1 MAAEPSSQ
9 FPRAKTL
16 PGGYWRDPATRR
28 FTRAPRPRDT
38 GSTSGLS
45 AAPAEPSREEQLRRV
60 REERDLREASRR
72 SRAQS
77 SALPAVPALPVP
89 SAPPLEPSPAQALQ
103 FVVDSGAGVHVA
115 GDVGAWAVEP
125 GVSVSSTERG
135 IPVVAAPVVGGVPVV
150 PQVLALGALVDAG
163 AEFRWGPEGAELLW
177 AESCLVG
184 SWARFVDAL
193 LSRCIAVARW
203 RGASQWAGLGSL
215 SLESLEPLP
224 QPPRGVLR
232 ALDWLRALG
241 RVLGLVLRVARR
253 AGWRPVGSTAV
264 GLSALLWHLTE
275 DHEQP
280 AGEPAPERD

>member
-1 MAAEPSSQ
+1 MAAE

-28 FTRAPRPRDT
+28 FTRRPRDPQPPST
-38 GSTSGLS
+38 ASSHDCVPASRGSRGAQTASS
-45 AAPAEPSREEQLRRV
+45 AAAPL
-60 REERDLREASRR
+60 
-72 SRAQS
+72 
-77 SALPAVPALPVP
+77 P

-103 FVVDSGAGVHVA
+103 FFVDSGAEAYVA
-115 GDVGAWAVEP
+115 GDVGARDVGARSVEQ

-135 IPVVAAPVVGGVPVV
+135 IPVEAVQVVQGTPVVA
-150 PQVLALGALVDAG
+150 QVLALGALVDAG
-163 AEFRWGPEGAELLW
+163 AELRWGPESVELLW
-177 AESCLVG
+177 AEARYVA

-193 LSRCIAVARW
+193 LWRCIAVARW
-203 RGASQWAGLGSL
+203 RSARGGDLAITQWAELGSL
-215 SLESLEPLP
+215 SLESLEPLQ